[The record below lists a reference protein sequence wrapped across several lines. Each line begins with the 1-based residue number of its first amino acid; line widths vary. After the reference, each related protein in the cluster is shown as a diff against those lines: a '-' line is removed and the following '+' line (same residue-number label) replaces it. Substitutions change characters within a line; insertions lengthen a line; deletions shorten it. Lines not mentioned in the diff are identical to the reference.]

1 MKLRR
6 LTLQGFKSF
15 ADKTDLKFHEG
26 ITAIVGPN
34 GCGKS
39 NISDAIRWVL
49 GEQRPT
55 AIRGSKMEEAIFQ
68 GTTQRRPV
76 NRAEVSLAFD
86 NEAGRLPVAG
96 REVEIRRVVFREG
109 GSDYQLNRSSVR
121 LRDILD
127 MCRDTGLG
135 ANAYTVIEQGM
146 VDAILSDRPEE
157 RRHMFEEAAGIG
169 RYKDRRKVAL
179 RRLEGAETDL
189 SRLNDLISEVEAKVR
204 SLGRQRARAKK
215 YGEYRGRKL
224 SLEVAIAQT
233 ELHEIRAKLER
244 AEALLEAIGR
254 NEPAAR
260 ASLTSAEATLEKLRL
275 ESAEALRQRNEVAM
289 RLEETARQISER
301 ERAIAVA
308 DERQAHAQRRLEQI
322 ATEREELNTRLSA
335 LQTELHE
342 LEAERNGQHGIVES
356 LAQRVEEVQSRQ
368 AALRQEVTEIRRMDE
383 EARARENDITR
394 QLAKLEGD
402 AVNSELRAQE
412 AEARL
417 EHLAGEREE
426 LEAELLRLDEQRD
439 LFAEQAR
446 ELAARLDSLHT
457 QTAASLRAV
466 EAARANEAEARKALA
481 AADDRASHLASRV
494 AALEALER
502 EYHGFAP
509 AVAAALTRRE
519 SFTGLM
525 GPVAEFLRLPSDR
538 AAAVEG
544 TLGSLLQ
551 AIVVEDFNSLDEL
564 IRWLDE
570 AEGENPQ
577 ALEHSGGQAP
587 LRGAIALLPKE
598 ALPRLEALIETI
610 RFIGKPPEEPVLLG
624 RREKLG
630 RLRDEADYAQRERAE
645 RATERDQ
652 ASQRISEIESEL
664 RRLQAQGQEVELELR
679 RADADEANRLGQR
692 GRAERTR
699 EELERRRGDLVS
711 QIERAKTDAAHAR
724 EERTRLEDSLTAH
737 RTNWQQST
745 DTLTE
750 REAAW
755 EQVRDEEAELRVAHA
770 RAEGSLAAVDRRI
783 QNDREEMTNL
793 ELRLTALDR
802 EQAEH
807 LRSLSE
813 IEITLGEAAT
823 ALQSLFADRD
833 QLSVEVR
840 TIDDRVAVATEK
852 AEALE
857 NKVRQLRREAED
869 QSEARHRLEL
879 QKAEADSA
887 EARIRER
894 LEAEWGRTFE
904 QLIASAPSLEES
916 ALRRRKS
923 YEGVDDENAEDF
935 EPLEDAATSAPEEFS
950 VISVNG
956 ADPDAVVDDVPP
968 GSTTPALPSSQAA
981 AIGGVRA
988 WRAELRELTVDI
1000 ERLGPINMLAVE
1012 EYDEESKRLTFLQT
1026 QRDDLTKARDD
1037 LQSAIKE
1044 INKTAKELFLDTFDA
1059 IKANFNTTFQT
1070 LFEGGECEIR
1080 LEDGEDPLES
1090 PIDIIASPRG
1100 KRTQRIHLLSGGE
1113 RALTALA
1120 LLFAIYLVK
1129 PSPFCVLDEVD
1140 APLDEANIGRF
1151 ISMLKEFKHN
1161 TQFVVITH
1169 NPRTMEAA
1177 DWLYGVTMEE
1187 PGVSSIVGVRL
1198 DEVLEG
1204 AKPTAVTVEV

>member
-15 ADKTDLKFHEG
+15 ADKTDLQFHEG

-86 NEAGRLPVAG
+86 NEEGRLPVAG
-96 REVEIRRVVFREG
+96 GEVEIRRVVFREG

-204 SLGRQRARAKK
+204 SLGRQRARARK
-215 YGEYRGRKL
+215 YGEYRARKL
-224 SLEVAIAQT
+224 ALEVAVAQT
-233 ELHEIRAKLER
+233 ELQEIRAKLAK
-244 AEALLEAIGR
+244 AEAMLEAIGR

-260 ASLTSAEATLEKLRL
+260 ASLTSAEATLERLRL
-275 ESAEALRQRNEVAM
+275 ESSEALRQRNEVAL
-289 RLEETARQISER
+289 RLEETGRQIAER

-322 ATEREELNTRLSA
+322 AIEREELRTRLTA
-335 LQTELHE
+335 LETELHE

-368 AALRQEVTEIRRMDE
+368 AALRQQVTEIRRMDE
-383 EARARENDITR
+383 EARAKENDITR

-402 AVNSELRAQE
+402 AANAEIRREE
-412 AEARL
+412 AAARL
-417 EHLAGEREE
+417 EHLAAEGAE

-446 ELAARLDSLHT
+446 ELAARSATLQSE
-457 QTAASLRAV
+457 AAAAQRRL
-466 EAARANEAEARKALA
+466 EAARTEEAEARRALA
-481 AADDRASHLASRV
+481 AAEDRASHLASRV

-509 AVAAALTRRE
+509 AVAAALTRRQNF
-519 SFTGLM
+519 SGLL

-551 AIVVEDFNSLDEL
+551 AIVVEDFNNIDDLQ
-564 IRWLDE
+564 RWLNE
-570 AEGENPQ
+570 AESEDPQ
-577 ALEHSGGQAP
+577 ALAHAGAQSP

-598 ALPRLEALIETI
+598 ALPRLEALLEMV

-624 RREKLG
+624 RREKLS
-630 RLRDEADYAQRERAE
+630 RLRDEAQEAQRERE
-645 RATERDQ
+645 QRASARDQ
-652 ASQRISEIESEL
+652 ASQRITEIEAEL

-679 RADADEANRLGQR
+679 RADADEANRVGQR

-699 EELERRRGDLVS
+699 EELDRRRNDLIT
-711 QIERAKTDAAHAR
+711 QIERSRTDAANAR
-724 EERTRLEDSLTAH
+724 DERDRLEQTLAEH
-737 RTNWQQST
+737 RSHWQQST
-745 DTLTE
+745 HALTE

-770 RAEGSLAAVDRRI
+770 RAEGALAAVDRRI
-783 QNDREEMTNL
+783 QNGKEEQNTL
-793 ELRLTALDR
+793 QLRLSALDR
-802 EQAEH
+802 EEAEH
-807 LRSLSE
+807 LRALAE
-813 IEITLGEAAT
+813 IEVTLSDAAST
-823 ALQSLFADRD
+823 LQALFGNRD
-833 QLSVEVR
+833 TLTVEVR
-840 TIDDRVAVATEK
+840 SIDERVAISTEK

-894 LEAEWGRTFE
+894 LEAEWARPFE
-904 QLIASAPSLEES
+904 QLIASAPTLEETE
-916 ALRRRKS
+916 LRRRRS
-923 YEGVDDENAEDF
+923 LSEAGNLGEGEDVDSAESL
-935 EPLEDAATSAPEEFS
+935 EPIEDAAAPALEEFS
-950 VISVNG
+950 IIS
-956 ADPDAVVDDVPP
+956 
-968 GSTTPALPSSQAA
+968 
-981 AIGGVRA
+981 
-988 WRAELRELTVDI
+988 
-1000 ERLGPINMLAVE
+1000 
-1012 EYDEESKRLTFLQT
+1012 
-1026 QRDDLTKARDD
+1026 
-1037 LQSAIKE
+1037 
-1044 INKTAKELFLDTFDA
+1044 
-1059 IKANFNTTFQT
+1059 AN
-1070 LFEGGECEIR
+1070 
-1080 LEDGEDPLES
+1080 GED
-1090 PIDIIASPRG
+1090 AS
-1100 KRTQRIHLLSGGE
+1100 
-1113 RALTALA
+1113 ALTAA
-1120 LLFAIYLVK
+1120 AT
-1129 PSPFCVLDEVD
+1129 SP
-1140 APLDEANIGRF
+1140 
-1151 ISMLKEFKHN
+1151 
-1161 TQFVVITH
+1161 
-1169 NPRTMEAA
+1169 
-1177 DWLYGVTMEE
+1177 
-1187 PGVSSIVGVRL
+1187 
-1198 DEVLEG
+1198 
-1204 AKPTAVTVEV
+1204 

>member
-86 NEAGRLPVAG
+86 NEEGRLPVAG
-96 REVEIRRVVFREG
+96 NEVEIRRVVFREG

-215 YGEYRGRKL
+215 YGEYRARKL
-224 SLEVAIAQT
+224 ALEVAIAQT
-233 ELHEIRAKLER
+233 ELQDIRAKLDK
-244 AEALLEAIGR
+244 AHAMLEAIGR

-260 ASLTSAEATLEKLRL
+260 ASLTSAEATLERLRL
-275 ESAEALRQRNEVAM
+275 ESGEAMRQRNEVAT

-301 ERAIAVA
+301 ERAIAIA
-308 DERQAHAQRRLEQI
+308 DERRSHAQRRLEQI
-322 ATEREELNTRLSA
+322 AVEREELRQRVTA

-342 LEAERNGQHGIVES
+342 LESERTGQAGIVET
-356 LAQRVEEVQSRQ
+356 LAGRVEEVQERQ
-368 AALRQEVTEIRRMDE
+368 AALRQEVTDIRRMDE
-383 EARARENDITR
+383 DARARENDITR

-402 AVNSELRAQE
+402 AANAELRGQE

-417 EHLAGEREE
+417 EHLAVET
-426 LEAELLRLDEQRD
+426 AELKAELARLDEQRD

-446 ELAARLDSLHT
+446 DLAARLESL
-457 QTAASLRAV
+457 QNQANAAQRSL
-466 EAARANEAEARKALA
+466 EAAREAEAEARKALA

-509 AVAAALTRRE
+509 AVAAALTRRKD
-519 SFTGLM
+519 FAGLM
-525 GPVAEFLRLPSDR
+525 GPVAEFLKLSPDK

-551 AIVVEDFNSLDEL
+551 AIVVEDFNNIDEL
-564 IRWLDE
+564 KQWLDE
-570 AEGENPQ
+570 AESEGST
-577 ALEHSGGQAP
+577 HSPIHSSTHPP
-587 LRGAIALLPKE
+587 LKGAIALLPKE
-598 ALPRLEALIETI
+598 SLPRLEALLETI
-610 RFIGKPPEEPVLLG
+610 RFIGRPPEEPQLLG
-624 RREKLG
+624 RREKLA
-630 RLRDEADYAQRERAE
+630 RLRDEADEAQRERDS
-645 RATERDQ
+645 RASARDEVTH
-652 ASQRISEIESEL
+652 RISEIEADL
-664 RRLQAQGQEVELELR
+664 RRLQRQGQEVELELR
-679 RADADEANRLGQR
+679 RADADEANRVGQR

-699 EELERRRGDLVS
+699 EEIERRRAELTA
-711 QIERAKTDAAHAR
+711 QIERARVDATNAR
-724 EERTRLEDSLTAH
+724 EERQRLESSLLDH
-737 RTNWQQST
+737 RTSWQQST
-745 DTLTE
+745 ETLTE

-755 EQVRDEEAELRVAHA
+755 EQVRDEEAELRVSHA
-770 RAEGSLAAVDRRI
+770 RAEGALAAIDRRI
-783 QNDREEMTNL
+783 QTDRDESETL
-793 ELRLTALDR
+793 QIRLGALDR
-802 EQAEH
+802 EETDHRRALE
-807 LRSLSE
+807 E
-813 IEITLGEAAT
+813 VEITRNEATT
-823 ALQSLFADRD
+823 ALEALFRDRD
-833 QLSVEVR
+833 TLAVEVR
-840 TIDDRVAVATEK
+840 TIDERVAISGEK

-879 QKAEADSA
+879 QKAEADAA

-894 LEAEWGRTFE
+894 LEVEWARPFE
-904 QLIASAPSLEES
+904 QLLASAPSLEETE
-916 ALRRRKS
+916 LRRRRAAA
-923 YEGVDDENAEDF
+923 EGAEEAETADDF
-935 EPLEDAATSAPEEFS
+935 EPVEDAFANMPEDYS
-950 VISVNG
+950 VMSVNG
-956 ADPDAVVDDVPP
+956 DDVNVNVNVN
-968 GSTTPALPSSQAA
+968 GSQSTG
-981 AIGGVRA
+981 IKA
-988 WRAELRELTVDI
+988 WKAELKDLTIEI

-1012 EYDEESKRLTFLQT
+1012 EYDEESQRLGFLQT

-1059 IKANFNTTFQT
+1059 VKQNFHTTFQT
-1070 LFEGGECEIR
+1070 LFEGGECEIK
-1080 LEDGEDPLES
+1080 LEDTEDPLES

-1204 AKPTAVTVEV
+1204 AKPSNITVEV

>member
-86 NEAGRLPVAG
+86 NEEGRLPVSG
-96 REVEIRRVVFREG
+96 SEVEIRRVVFREG

-204 SLGRQRARAKK
+204 SLGRQRARARK
-215 YGEYRGRKL
+215 YGEYRARKL
-224 SLEVAIAQT
+224 ALEVAIAQT
-233 ELHEIRAKLER
+233 ELQEIRAKLEK
-244 AEALLEAIGR
+244 AHAMLEAIGR

-275 ESAEALRQRNEVAM
+275 ESGEALRQRNEVAQK
-289 RLEETARQISER
+289 LEETARQIAER
-301 ERAIAVA
+301 ERAIAIA
-308 DERQAHAQRRLEQI
+308 DERRAHAQRRLEQI
-322 ATEREELNTRLSA
+322 TVEREELKSRVAILH
-335 LQTELHE
+335 TELQE
-342 LEAERNGQHGIVES
+342 LENERHGQQGVVES
-356 LAQRVEEVQSRQ
+356 LAHRVEEVQARQ

-402 AVNSELRAQE
+402 AANADIRKTE
-412 AEARL
+412 AESRV
-417 EHLAGEREE
+417 EHLATEQAE

-446 ELAARLDSLHT
+446 ELAARLETLQQQADSAQRQL
-457 QTAASLRAV
+457 
-466 EAARANEAEARKALA
+466 EAARASEAESRKALA

-519 SFTGLM
+519 NFRGLL
-525 GPVAEFLRLPSDR
+525 GPVADFLRLPSDK

-551 AIVVEDFNSLDEL
+551 AIVVEDFENIEDLH
-564 IRWLDE
+564 RWIND
-570 AEGENPQ
+570 AEDGN
-577 ALEHSGGQAP
+577 AHADADARAHGP
-587 LRGAIALLPKE
+587 LKGAIALLPKE
-598 ALPRLEALIETI
+598 SLPRLEALLDTI
-610 RFIGKPPEEPVLLG
+610 RFIGRPPEEPVLLG
-624 RREKLG
+624 RREKLA
-630 RLRDEADYAQRERAE
+630 RLRAEAEEAQRDRDNRA
-645 RATERDQ
+645 AARDQ
-652 ASQRISEIESEL
+652 ASQRIAEIEAEL
-664 RRLQAQGQEVELELR
+664 RRLQQLGQETEMELR
-679 RADADEANRLGQR
+679 RADADEANRVGQR
-692 GRAERTR
+692 GRAERAR
-699 EELERRRGDLVS
+699 EELERRRAELTG
-711 QIERAKTDAAHAR
+711 QIERAMLDAMHSREEHAR
-724 EERTRLEDSLTAH
+724 LEATLAEH
-737 RTNWQQST
+737 RANWQQST
-745 DTLTE
+745 ETLTE

-755 EQVRDEEAELRVAHA
+755 ERVRDEEAELRVAHA
-770 RAEGSLAAVDRRI
+770 RAEGALAALDRRI
-783 QNDREEMTNL
+783 QSTRDEQEMVQT
-793 ELRLTALDR
+793 RLGALDR
-802 EQAEH
+802 EEQEH
-807 LRSLSE
+807 TRALTELAQTHDE
-813 IEITLGEAAT
+813 AT
-823 ALQSLFADRD
+823 AALQELFGSRD
-833 QLSVEVR
+833 ALAVEVR
-840 TIDDRVAVATEK
+840 AIDERVAVATEK

-879 QKAEADSA
+879 QKAEADAA

-894 LEAEWGRTFE
+894 LEAEWARPFE
-904 QLIASAPSLEES
+904 QLIESAPSLEETE
-916 ALRRRKS
+916 LRRRKKS
-923 YEGVDDENAEDF
+923 DADAEGGEEEAQAEGVEEQDAYVPDEY
-935 EPLEDAATSAPEEFS
+935 SAM
-950 VISVNG
+950 SVNG
-956 ADPDAVVDDVPP
+956 DDTHALADASAH
-968 GSTTPALPSSQAA
+968 GSPTYGTG
-981 AIGGVRA
+981 IRA
-988 WRAELRELTVDI
+988 WKAELKELTVDI

-1012 EYDEESKRLTFLQT
+1012 EYDEESQRLSFLQA

-1037 LQSAIKE
+1037 LQSAIRE
-1044 INKTAKELFLDTFDA
+1044 INKTAKDLFLDTFNT
-1059 IKANFNTTFQT
+1059 IKENFHTTFQT
-1070 LFEGGECEIR
+1070 LFEGGECDIR
-1080 LEDGEDPLES
+1080 LEDTDDPLES
-1090 PIDIIASPRG
+1090 PIEIIASPRG

-1151 ISMLKEFKHN
+1151 ISMLKEFKEN
-1161 TQFVVITH
+1161 TQFIVITH

-1204 AKPTAVTVEV
+1204 AKPSNVVVEV